1 MEVIMM
7 FMYEVRKRKKCQGIK
22 RLMNGWQKQ
31 LLEEGDYSNPLFL
44 IDPRREKPR
53 MKNIYPVFFTKTDTV
68 ILVEVPDLEILTEGK
83 NMVNAIEMARDAIEL
98 KCVSME
104 DDGMEI
110 PMPSEISELDIANGT
125 FAEDGST
132 VVSLVDIDSEEYRR
146 KIDTRAV
153 RKNVTIPS
161 WLNYE
166 AEHAGIN
173 VSKVLQEALMN
184 VLNVQR
190 NF

>member
-1 MEVIMM
+1 
-7 FMYEVRKRKKCQGIK
+7 
-22 RLMNGWQKQ
+22 
-31 LLEEGDYSNPLFL
+31 
-44 IDPRREKPR
+44 

-83 NMVNAIEMARDAIEL
+83 DMIHAVEMARDAIEL

-104 DDGMEI
+104 DDGIEI
-110 PMPSEISELDIANGT
+110 PLPSEMSKLDVNSGT
-125 FAEDGST
+125 FAGDGTT
-132 VVSLVDIDSEEYRR
+132 VVSLVDIDSGEYRR
-146 KIDTRAV
+146 KIDTKAV

>member
-1 MEVIMM
+1 MFHYFVNSHSIILKMSITAGDETHHKSRMENV
-7 FMYEVRKRKKCQGIK
+7 
-22 RLMNGWQKQ
+22 
-31 LLEEGDYSNPLFL
+31 S
-44 IDPRREKPR
+44 
-53 MKNIYPVFFTKTDTV
+53 MKNVYPVFFTKTNNA
-68 ILVEVPDLEILTEGK
+68 ILIEVPDLEILTEGK
-83 NMVNAIEMARDAIEL
+83 DMADAIVMARDAIEL

-104 DDGMEI
+104 DDKMEI
-110 PMPSEISELDIANGT
+110 PLPSHIGSLDVKNGT
-125 FAEDGST
+125 FSADGET
-132 VVSLVDIDSEEYRR
+132 IISLVDIDSGEYRR
-146 KIDTRAV
+146 KIDTKAV

-184 VLNVQR
+184 VLNVHR

>member
-1 MEVIMM
+1 M
-7 FMYEVRKRKKCQGIK
+7 
-22 RLMNGWQKQ
+22 
-31 LLEEGDYSNPLFL
+31 
-44 IDPRREKPR
+44 
-53 MKNIYPVFFTKTDTV
+53 YPVFFTKTDTV
-68 ILVEVPDLEILTEGK
+68 VLVEVPDLEILTEGTD
-83 NMVNAIEMARDAIEL
+83 MSDAMEMARDAIEL

-104 DDGMEI
+104 DDGTEI
-110 PMPSEISELDIANGT
+110 PLPSEINDLNVNNGI
-125 FAEDGST
+125 FAEEGAT
-132 VVSLVDIDSEEYRR
+132 VISFVDIDSGEYRR
-146 KIDTRAV
+146 KIDTKTV

-173 VSKVLQEALMN
+173 VSRVLQEALMN

>member
-1 MEVIMM
+1 MEEIV
-7 FMYEVRKRKKCQGIK
+7 
-22 RLMNGWQKQ
+22 
-31 LLEEGDYSNPLFL
+31 
-44 IDPRREKPR
+44 

-68 ILVEVPDLEILTEGK
+68 VLVEVPDLEILTEGK
-83 NMVNAIEMARDAIEL
+83 DMVNAVEMARDAIEL

-110 PMPSEISELDIANGT
+110 PLPSQMDSLDINSGT
-125 FAEDGST
+125 FSEEGTT
-132 VVSLVDIDSEEYRR
+132 VISLVDIDSGEYRR
-146 KIDTRAV
+146 KIDTKTV

-173 VSKVLQEALMN
+173 VSRVLQEALMK